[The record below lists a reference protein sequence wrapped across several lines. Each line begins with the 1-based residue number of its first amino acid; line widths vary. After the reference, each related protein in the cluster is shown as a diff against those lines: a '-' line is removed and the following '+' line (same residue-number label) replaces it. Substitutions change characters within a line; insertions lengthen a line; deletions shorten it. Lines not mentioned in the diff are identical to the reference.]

1 MKIAVV
7 DKQPSNINYSKHFP
21 FPEDAQVEVF
31 HLCSKKLNKILKKD
45 VDIIFNPDLYDYVVL
60 VGSEATKHYT
70 KLTSVT
76 NYCGHLVQ
84 NKFIP
89 VINPAIVVFKPESV
103 PVLDRAKEK
112 MADIFSGNVMS
123 SDVEVCLIDTVS
135 EAEEYLTDILN
146 NATGPVALDCET
158 SALYARNGE
167 LLGVSISS
175 TPTRGAY
182 ISADVLEEHIVQILQ
197 KIIDKTTI
205 LMHNGK
211 FDMTWLSRHLGLKFR
226 KVEDTMLMHYCL
238 DETPGTHGLKPLA
251 LKYTNLGDYDKELD
265 EYKVSYC
272 KANKIKQEDFSY
284 SFIPFNVIGEYAAKD
299 TIATFQLY
307 NKFLP
312 LISKSNELDYVY
324 RGILVPA
331 AKFLE
336 EIEEYGVPFSKE
348 RLEKAQVY
356 LDNELF
362 ELKENLYSRPELIQ
376 YAKTYGDS
384 LNPNSPMQL
393 RKLFF
398 DILGLEKSGKLTGT
412 GADSTDAE
420 VLAELAEQSEIPK
433 LILDLRQKQKI
444 KSTYVD
450 KIIVGID
457 RDHRLR
463 TGFNLIATTS
473 GRLSSSGKLNMQQL
487 PRDNPIVKGCIR
499 ARPGFV
505 IVSQDLGTAEM
516 YYAAVLSQDKN
527 LMKVFQDGGD
537 FHSSVAKMVFA
548 LPCQV
553 EDVKKLYPAMRQAA
567 KAISFGILYGSGASK
582 VAKTVSDFYLKEHVE
597 KGAPLVSF
605 TKSDAEEAIDKYF
618 STYSR
623 LEKWLD
629 ETKNYIKQHGYIYSH
644 FGRKRRLRNVFSS
657 DKAIAAGEVRSGVNF
672 MIQSVASD
680 INLLGAID
688 LHNSM
693 KERGMKG
700 GIFALVHDSIL
711 AEVAESE
718 VDQYLALAK
727 ACVQKDRGLSIPKAP
742 IAVDSEVGEDYSFGK
757 LQEKYTE
764 LC

>member
-21 FPEDAQVEVF
+21 FPEDAQVDVF
-31 HLCSKKLNKILKKD
+31 HLSSKKLTKILKKD
-45 VDIIFNPDLYDYVVL
+45 VDIVLNCDEYDYIVL

-84 NKFIP
+84 EKFIP
-89 VINPAIVVFKPESV
+89 VINPAIVVFKPESL
-103 PVLDRAKEK
+103 PMLDRAKEK
-112 MADIFSGNVMS
+112 MIDIFEGNVAS
-123 SDVEVCLIDTVS
+123 SEVEVALIDDAV
-135 EAEEYLTDILN
+135 EAEKYLKDILDN
-146 NATGPVALDCET
+146 LSAPVALDCET
-158 SALYARNGE
+158 SDLYVRNGE
-167 LLGVSISS
+167 LLGISISS

-182 ISADVLEEHIVQILQ
+182 ISADVLNEKVVEILQ
-197 KIIDKTTI
+197 KIVSNTTV
-205 LMHNGK
+205 LMHNSK
-211 FDMTWLSRHLGLKFR
+211 FDTNWLSRHLGLKFG

-265 EYKVSYC
+265 EFKVSYC
-272 KANKIKQEDFSY
+272 KANKIKQEDFTY
-284 SFIPFNVIGEYAAKD
+284 ALIPFDVIGKYAAKD
-299 TIATFQLY
+299 TIATYQLY
-307 NKFLP
+307 NKFVP
-312 LISKSNELDYVY
+312 LIVKSNELDYVY
-324 RGILVPA
+324 RGMLLPA
-331 AKFLE
+331 SKFLQ
-336 EIEEYGVPFSKE
+336 EIEDYGVPFSKQ
-348 RLEKAQVY
+348 RLAKAQVY

-362 ELKENLYSRPELIQ
+362 DLKENLYSRPELIQ
-376 YAKTYGDS
+376 YAKTYGDA

-450 KIIVGID
+450 KIIIGLD
-457 RDHRLR
+457 RDSRLR

-487 PRDNPIVKGCIR
+487 PRDNPIVKGCIQ
-499 ARPGFV
+499 AQPGYV

-516 YYAAVLSQDKN
+516 YYAAVLSQDKK

-548 LPCQV
+548 LPCPV

-582 VAKTVSDFYLKEHVE
+582 VAKTVADFYLKEHVE

-629 ETKNYIKQHGYIYSH
+629 ETKNYIKQNGYIYSH

-688 LHNSM
+688 LHNAM
-693 KERGMKG
+693 KEENMKG

-711 AEVAESE
+711 AEVHESE
-718 VDQYLALAK
+718 VDRFLALAK
-727 ACVQKDRGLSIPKAP
+727 SCVQKDRGLSIPKAP
-742 IAVDSEVGEDYSFGK
+742 ISVDSEVGPDYSFGK
-757 LQEKYTE
+757 LEDKYNS